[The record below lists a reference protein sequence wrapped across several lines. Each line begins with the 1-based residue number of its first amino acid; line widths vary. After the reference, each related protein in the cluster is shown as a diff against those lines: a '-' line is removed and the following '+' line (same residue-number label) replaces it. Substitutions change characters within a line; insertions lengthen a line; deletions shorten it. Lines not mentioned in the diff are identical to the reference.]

1 MGILPKRR
9 AGGKRKLRAFGL
21 AIHRCLGMGPPGT
34 AEAGRGAGLAVARRD
49 WVGAEGASLL
59 WLGECT
65 SWSRRG
71 SSGIRKTP
79 WRWSDGRWKLPALEE
94 AAADGAG
101 QVDGRRV
108 VGPTSGP

>member
-1 MGILPKRR
+1 M
-9 AGGKRKLRAFGL
+9 RAFGL
-21 AIHRCLGMGPPGT
+21 AIHRCLGMGQPES
-34 AEAGRGAGLAVARRD
+34 AEAGRGAGLAVARRER
-49 WVGAEGASLL
+49 VGAEGASLL

-71 SSGIRKTP
+71 SRGIRKCP
-79 WRWSDGRWKLPALEE
+79 WWRPDGWWKLPALEE
-94 AAADGAG
+94 SAADGAG